1 MSSTKLYNQLAW
13 TWEVLVS
20 EEEYSVETN
29 FVRKMIKRYKKTSG
43 GEILDVGCGAGHHDL
58 FLKDDYQ
65 VVGVDG
71 SEKMLELARK
81 RNPDLIYHLGDVCT
95 FKLERQFD
103 VVMAMDMIQYNLTYS
118 GLEKALRNISVHLKP
133 GGLLLFYLENIK
145 DRFEQNKTR
154 FKKHKKGN
162 IEIVLV
168 ENDYDPDPD
177 DTEFECHLVFL
188 IRKKGEF
195 RLEVDK
201 HRMGLFEL
209 RKILDILQ
217 GMGFNARLYELDFS
231 GRKYTKEGPFF
242 VCEKPA

>member
-1 MSSTKLYNQLAW
+1 MSDTKLYSELAW

-20 EEEYSVETN
+20 EEEYPVETN
-29 FVRKMIKRYKKTSG
+29 FVKNTIRKHKKTSG

-58 FLKDDYQ
+58 FLKDNYA

-81 RNPDLIYHLGDVCT
+81 RNPDLAYHLGDVRT
-95 FKLERQFD
+95 FQLNRKFD
-103 VVMAMDMIQYNLTYS
+103 LVMAMDMIQYNVTYTD
-118 GLEKALRNISVHLKP
+118 LEKALKNLWGHLKP

-145 DRFEQNKTR
+145 DKFEQNKTR

-162 IEIVLV
+162 VEIVLI
-168 ENDYDPDPD
+168 ENDYDPDPE

-188 IRKKGEF
+188 IRKDGKFEI
-195 RLEVDK
+195 EVDK

-209 RKILDILQ
+209 RRILEILNDLNLKIH
-217 GMGFNARLYELDFS
+217 LYELDFS

-242 VCEKPA
+242 VCEKQA

>member
-1 MSSTKLYNQLAW
+1 MSRTKLYNELAW

-20 EEEYSVETN
+20 EEEYPDETN
-29 FVRKMIKRYKKTSG
+29 FVRKMIKEHKKTSG

-58 FLKDDYQ
+58 FLKSDYDM
-65 VVGVDG
+65 VGVDA

-81 RNPDLIYHLGDVCT
+81 RNPGLAYHLGDVRS
-95 FKLERQFD
+95 FQLNRKFD

-118 GLEKALRNISVHLKP
+118 DLEKALRNLSAHLKP

-162 IEIVLV
+162 VEIVLV
-168 ENDYDPDPD
+168 ENDYDPDPE

-188 IRKKGEF
+188 IRKDGEF
-195 RLEVDK
+195 QLELDK

-209 RKILDILQ
+209 RRILEILKDL
-217 GMGFNARLYELDFS
+217 NLKSHLYELDFS

-242 VCEKPA
+242 ACEKQT

>member
-1 MSSTKLYNQLAW
+1 MSRTKLYNELAW

-20 EEEYSVETN
+20 EEEYPDETN
-29 FVRKMIKRYKKTSG
+29 FVRKMIKEHKKTSG

-58 FLKDDYQ
+58 FLKSDYDM
-65 VVGVDG
+65 VGVDA

-81 RNPDLIYHLGDVCT
+81 RNPGLAYHLGDVRS
-95 FKLERQFD
+95 FQLNRKFD

-118 GLEKALRNISVHLKP
+118 DLEKALRNLSAHLKP

-162 IEIVLV
+162 VEIVLV
-168 ENDYDPDPD
+168 ENDYDPDLE

-188 IRKKGEF
+188 IRKDGEF
-195 RLEVDK
+195 QLELDK

-209 RKILDILQ
+209 RRILEILKDL
-217 GMGFNARLYELDFS
+217 NLKSHLYELDFS

-242 VCEKPA
+242 ACEKQT